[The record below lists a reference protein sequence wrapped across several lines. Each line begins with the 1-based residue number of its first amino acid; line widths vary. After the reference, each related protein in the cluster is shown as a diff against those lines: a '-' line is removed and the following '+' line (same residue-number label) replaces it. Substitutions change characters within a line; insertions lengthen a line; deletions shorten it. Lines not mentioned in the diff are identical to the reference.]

1 MKKLAVLIICLIV
14 TSIGYAQQASVKGC
28 VTDSFENKSLAKSV
42 VALLQA
48 KDSVLYR
55 FARTD
60 AAGNFTF
67 NSVAAGNYL
76 LLITT
81 PGYADYGESLVLTDT
96 SHVNYGKLFMTLK
109 ARLLED
115 VVVRQTVAAI
125 RMKGDTTEYTADS
138 FKVVKDANVED
149 LLKKLP
155 GIQVDSKGKI
165 TAHGET
171 VKKVLVDGEEFFG
184 DDPTLVTQ
192 NLRADMI
199 DKVQVYDKTSD
210 QAAFTG
216 VDDGQKDKTIN
227 LKLKADKKKG
237 YFGKLT
243 ASQGTESYRDYQAM
257 LNLFR
262 NKEKVAG
269 YFIAANTGKTGLNW
283 DERSSF
289 GQSDMDN
296 VSYDETMGYYMFEG
310 DDDNLGGWDGQF
322 RDQGFPTSLAA
333 GAHYN
338 NKWDDDK
345 KSVNLNYKMLDLD
358 VKGNS
363 ATQSQYLLPDS
374 LYYQNSG
381 NSFSNS
387 VTHHRADGKYEIKTD
402 SSSVLKFSASGG
414 TDHKITNSTSY
425 TTSLDRDSV
434 MVNQGN
440 TTSSYV
446 GDNRSLNGNLTWLKK
461 LPKKGR
467 TFTVNLSGKFNSN
480 STKGY
485 LNALTT
491 FYKGG
496 AFSSEQNTDQYK
508 TQESQNLV
516 VDAKATYSEPLSAR
530 SSLVFNYGVVINNS
544 SSERLSYNEA
554 ADGKYTTLDSNFSSN
569 YAYDIFTH
577 RGGVTYVMSRKK
589 LKVRAGGNI
598 GITSFNQD
606 DRLYA
611 NSRKRDFINWFPQ
624 GSVSYAF
631 SQYKSLSLDYNGN
644 TRQPSIESLQPLRQN
659 ENPLYISIGNPNLKP
674 TFTNSFTVH
683 FSDYKVLSQ
692 RSIWAYASYRTSQ
705 NDISNR
711 SVIDTAGKTTS
722 QSVNVNGNQ
731 SLYSNISY
739 GKKLKKLDLDLRAE
753 LGFNYS
759 LNNNYVNGLLNINK
773 NANYSLGLRIS
784 REKENKY
791 DLGLSTNASYATTT
805 SSIQKSV
812 QPNYWTFVISPDM
825 MVYLPGKLELHTDGQ
840 FTMRQKTSVF
850 TTNNNIFLWNG
861 WIGKK
866 LLKNKTLLVKLSVN
880 DILNQNTG
888 FSRYAGDNYI
898 TQNQYATIRRYGML
912 SAVWSFNVM
921 GGKK

>member
-1 MKKLAVLIICLIV
+1 MKKLAVLIVCLVV
-14 TSIGYAQQASVKGC
+14 TIAGYSQQAAVKGC
-28 VTDSFENKSLAKSV
+28 VTDSFENKNLVKSV

-55 FARTD
+55 FTRTD

-67 NSVAAGNYL
+67 HRIAAGDYL
-76 LLITT
+76 LLVTT
-81 PGYADYGESLVLTDT
+81 PGYADYAEKLTLADT
-96 SHVNYGKLFMTLK
+96 SQLNYGKLFMTLK

-125 RMKGDTTEYTADS
+125 KMKGDTTEYNADS
-138 FKVVKDANVED
+138 FRVTKDANVEE

-155 GIQVDSKGKI
+155 GIQVDAKGKI

-216 VDDGQKDKTIN
+216 VDDGEKDKTIN

-243 ASQGTESYRDYQAM
+243 ASQGTDSYHDYQAM

-269 YFIAANTGKTGLNW
+269 YAIVSNTGKTGLNW
-283 DERSSF
+283 DEKSSF

-310 DDDNLGGWDGQF
+310 DDDDLGGWDGRF
-322 RDQGFPTSLAA
+322 SGQGFPTAVAA

-338 NKWDDDK
+338 NKWDEDK
-345 KSVNLNYKMLDLD
+345 KSANLNYKMLDLN

-363 ATQSQYLLPDS
+363 ATRSQYLLPDS

-387 VTHHRADGKYEIKTD
+387 VTHHRADGKYELKTD
-402 SSSVLKFSASGG
+402 SNSVVKFSASGG
-414 TDHKITNSTSY
+414 TDHKITSTSSY
-425 TTSLDRDSV
+425 TNSLDRDS
-434 MVNQGN
+434 MLVNQGN
-440 TTSSYV
+440 TASTYT
-446 GDNRSLNGNLTWLKK
+446 GDTRSLNGNLTWLKK

-467 TFTVNLSGKFNSN
+467 TFTVNLSGKYSS
-480 STKGY
+480 STTNGY
-485 LNALTT
+485 LDALTT
-491 FYKGG
+491 FYKEG
-496 AFSSEQNTDQYK
+496 AYSYEQHTDQYK
-508 TQESQNLV
+508 TLQSRNVL
-516 VDAKATYSEPLSAR
+516 VDAKATYAEPLSPF

-554 ADGKYTTLDSNFSSN
+554 ADGKYTTLDSNYSSN
-569 YAYDIFTH
+569 YVYDIFTH
-577 RGGVTYVMSRKK
+577 RGGINYVLSRKK
-589 LKVRAGGNI
+589 LKLRAGGNI

-606 DRLYA
+606 DRLYG
-611 NSRKRDFINWFPQ
+611 NSRKRDFVNWFPQ
-624 GSVSYAF
+624 ASLGYSF
-631 SQYKSLSLDYNGN
+631 SQYRRLSLDYNGN

-659 ENPLYISIGNPNLKP
+659 ENPLYITIGNPNLKP
-674 TFTNSFTVH
+674 TFTNSFTIH
-683 FSDYKVLSQ
+683 YSDYKVLSE

-711 SVIDTAGKTTS
+711 SVIDSAGKTTS
-722 QSVNVNGNQ
+722 QAVNVNGNQ
-731 SLYSNISY
+731 SVYSNISY
-739 GKKLKKLDLDLRAE
+739 SKKLKKLNIYLRPE
-753 LGFNYS
+753 LGYNYS
-759 LNNNYVNGLLNINK
+759 RNTNYVNGLLNVNK
-773 NANYSLGLRIS
+773 TANYTFGGSVGRD
-784 REKENKY
+784 KENKY
-791 DLGLSTNASYATTT
+791 DVSLNVNASYATTT

-812 QPNYWTFVISPDM
+812 QPNYWTFYIRPEFV
-825 MVYLPGKLELHTDGQ
+825 VYLPGKLELRTDGQ

-866 LLKNKTLLVKLSVN
+866 LLKDKSLLVKLSVN

-888 FSRYAGDNYI
+888 FSRNAGNNYI
-898 TQNQYATIRRYGML
+898 MQNEYSTIRRYGML
-912 SAVWSFNVM
+912 SAVWSFNAM